1 MFSNQNVINAI
12 WAAAAQLGM
21 GGWALFEKAGLT
33 HIIRDRQAP
42 YTGPAIDTIDTL
54 TDDEK
59 TLILLGLPPPPP
71 VPAPAPPS
79 TAPAVE
85 RKPLEGKGW
94 YIWQVN
100 LCDRGEPNDIAV
112 KAQQAGLTHVLIKI
126 ADGPSPYR
134 YNVIVTGDRVGPI
147 VSALR
152 GIPDF
157 QVWGWQYVYGKEPE
171 AEARIAVDLV
181 QQYGLDGFVINAEKE
196 FKRDEIK
203 PSAPRYCDALRQ
215 NLEDAG
221 LEDLPIALSSYRY
234 PITYHSNFSW
244 QPFLEVCTIMM
255 PQVYWVTRDTP
266 DPVGNLESCLRQYKQ
281 LGWTG
286 PIIPTGAAY
295 DEKQGSGENEFQWST
310 GADEIRA
317 FLPAVKAKGLP
328 AVNFW
333 SWQHAGDERWQ
344 AVAEFQWD

>member
-1 MFSNQNVINAI
+1 MFSNQKMINAI
-12 WAAAAQLGM
+12 WAAAAQLGI
-21 GGWALFEKAGLT
+21 GGWALLEKAGLN

-42 YTGPAIDTIDTL
+42 YTGPAIDAIDAL

-59 TLILLGLPPPPP
+59 TLILLGLPPPA
-71 VPAPAPPS
+71 PAPAPPS
-79 TAPAVE
+79 TAPAIE
-85 RKPLEGKGW
+85 HKPLEGKGW
-94 YIWQVN
+94 YIWLVN
-100 LCDRGEPNDIAV
+100 RCEEGEPDAIAA
-112 KAQQAGLTHVLIKI
+112 KAQQASLTHVLIKV
-126 ADGPSPYR
+126 AHGPSPYR

-152 GIPDF
+152 GIPNF
-157 QVWGWQYVYGKEPE
+157 QVWGWQYIFGEEPE

-181 QQYGLDGFVINAEKE
+181 QQYQLDGFVINAEKE
-196 FKRDEIK
+196 FKRDDIK
-203 PSAPRYCDALRQ
+203 PNAPRYCQALRQ
-215 NLEDAG
+215 NLEQAG

-234 PITYHSNFSW
+234 PITHSDFSW

-255 PQVYWVTRDTP
+255 PQVYWVTKGTP
-266 DPVGNLESCLRQYKQ
+266 DPAGNLESCLRQYEQ

-295 DEKQGSGENEFQWST
+295 DEMQGSGENAWLWST
-310 GADEIRA
+310 DADDIRT
-317 FLPAVKAKGLP
+317 FLPAVKAKDLP